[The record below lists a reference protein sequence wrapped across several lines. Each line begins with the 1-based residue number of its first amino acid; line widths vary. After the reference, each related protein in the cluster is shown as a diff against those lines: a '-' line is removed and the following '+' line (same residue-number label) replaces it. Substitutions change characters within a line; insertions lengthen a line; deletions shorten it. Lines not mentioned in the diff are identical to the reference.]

1 MSKPAITKEE
11 AKARLEAKLDL
22 LNSLRQELD
31 MRAEDIIN
39 ALKRIEEDYAPPGKA
54 LATEKQVS
62 YAMSLAKQAKRKLN
76 EAELRKMTRL
86 QVSKIIDE
94 LLTAISA
101 RK

>member
-1 MSKPAITKEE
+1 MTTKQMSKEE
-11 AKARLEAKLDL
+11 IKARLEAKLEIINAIRKDL
-22 LNSLRQELD
+22 D
-31 MRAEDIIN
+31 VRAEDIIN

-94 LLTAISA
+94 LLTAVSA